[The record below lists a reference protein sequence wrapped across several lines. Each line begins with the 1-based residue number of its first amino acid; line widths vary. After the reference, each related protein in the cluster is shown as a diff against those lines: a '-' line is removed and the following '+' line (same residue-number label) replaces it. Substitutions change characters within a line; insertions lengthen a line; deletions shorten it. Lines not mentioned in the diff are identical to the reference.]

1 MKTVAVTLDSA
12 SLAALERLTSR
23 PTRRSRSAVVR
34 QAVMALSEETLRLE
48 REEREAKIF
57 STHRAALGR
66 QAKALIREQAGS

>member
-12 SLAALERLTSR
+12 TLAALERLTSG

-34 QAVMALSEETLRLE
+34 QAVLALSEGTLRLE
-48 REEREAKIF
+48 REAREAQILRA
-57 STHRAALGR
+57 HRAKLGR